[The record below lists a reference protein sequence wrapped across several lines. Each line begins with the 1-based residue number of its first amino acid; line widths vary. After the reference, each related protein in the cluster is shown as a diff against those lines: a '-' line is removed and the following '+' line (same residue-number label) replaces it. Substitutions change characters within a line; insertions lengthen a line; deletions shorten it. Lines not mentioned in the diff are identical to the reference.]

1 MQRGFTLIELGYVI
15 AVIGALAAITIPAYD
30 VLMKR
35 AWAAEAPATMHA
47 IAHAERRHWRDRGTY
62 LSCAGPDDVPT
73 KPVAWTG
80 SDCWTQLAIRPEGQV
95 RFTYSVVAEPERFT
109 VTARADLDGDGRA
122 STYTLRSEDL
132 QITTADGLE

>member
-35 AWAAEAPATMHA
+35 AWAAEAPATLHA
-47 IAHAERRHWRDRGTY
+47 IAHAEHRRFRDHGAY
-62 LSCAGPDDVPT
+62 LSCAGPDEVPT
-73 KPVAWTG
+73 KPVVWAD
-80 SDCWTQLAIRPEGQV
+80 SDCWKALAIQPEGRV
-95 RFTYSVVAEPERFT
+95 RFTYSVAAEPERFT

-132 QITTADGLE
+132 LVTTVDGLE